1 VEIGFPGIA
10 SEAAWA
16 TGRHT
21 NVPLQDKILSIPSI
35 LVRQRPEENRGR
47 TLDSPPVA
55 RYPVAPPSTV
65 PADPDL
71 RAHLLDSAWRD
82 RFEDEV
88 LLVGAKLKGR
98 VRGMQGQWPDDDNFS
113 LRAEVAGES
122 CQIDHWRDGAR
133 WDFESTCTC
142 EVRAYC
148 PHAAA
153 LLLAASKPRKLD
165 ALLEE
170 PTGGSGMTAPVMDQP
185 APAASSILHPPS
197 FHLRVTRE
205 PTDSKVVRL
214 LLQALKVADTGE
226 WVVARPEVIYGEH
239 RISLGGKP
247 GLREHPLADGAVLVR
262 DPAAEMNAI
271 LQLQQAGLAS
281 LGSHAH
287 FRFLLA
293 LDQKRSPIP
302 QSSNPPIP
310 SASALWFPG
319 HGTLEEF
326 WPWLRATGAPQL
338 QSQGWTVAFDPDV
351 GHEVI
356 AIDPD
361 AILYTLESDPG
372 GSWFHLS
379 VGFDVGGR
387 QLDLLPILAQLLD
400 RGADEVSLEFPAGGT
415 FLHHLDDG
423 RALQLPADRIRR
435 ILKQFAALIDPRR
448 FKGSKLKLHPLDA
461 ATLVH
466 NDPGKFSPP
475 AKLEQLIRSLSTGSK
490 HPSSTI
496 HHPAGLKA
504 ELRDYQ
510 KAGFEWMHFLA
521 AHDLHGILADDMGLG
536 KTMQTLTHLLAAKE
550 AGKLQKTPALVVAP
564 TSVVPNW
571 LAEAKKFAPSLT
583 PLVLEGP
590 QRRKYFRSIPYADLV
605 LTSYALLQRDI
616 EKLRGFQYHLIIL
629 DEAQY
634 IKNPAAKVAKAA
646 CELDGRHRLCLSGT
660 PVENHLGELWSLMRF
675 LMPGFLGGQEDF
687 KRRFRKP
694 IEDEGDED
702 RQRALK
708 ERVAPLILRR
718 TKDEVA
724 KELPPKTILVHP
736 VELNTAQKDLYET
749 VRATMDKR
757 VRQSIAIKGMDG
769 SRMLFLEALLKLRQ
783 ICCEPKLLKFEN
795 ESKLEADAAGSAKL
809 DYLADLL
816 DTLVEEGRRILL
828 FSQFTSMLDL
838 IAAHLKRRRIRYL
851 MLTGGSKNRG
861 ELVEKFQQGETPLFL
876 ISLKAGGTGLNLTAA
891 DTVIHYDP
899 WWNPA
904 AEAQATD
911 RAYRIGQKNPVFVH
925 KLICQG
931 TVEERIH
938 QLQQKKSQL
947 ADALLSDA
955 AKAATTDPGVL
966 TKLLAPLG

>member
-1 VEIGFPGIA
+1 MPEPPDIRDHFT
-10 SEAAWA
+10 SDAW
-16 TGRHT
+16 
-21 NVPLQDKILSIPSI
+21 K
-35 LVRQRPEENRGR
+35 E
-47 TLDSPPVA
+47 
-55 RYPVAPPSTV
+55 
-65 PADPDL
+65 
-71 RAHLLDSAWRD
+71 

-88 LLVGAKLKGR
+88 MHIAAKLKGKAR
-98 VRGMQGQWPDDDNFS
+98 AISTVWEDAETFVLRG
-113 LRAEVAGES
+113 EVAGECCEAVHWPAGGRWEFETS
-122 CQIDHWRDGAR
+122 CP
-133 WDFESTCTC
+133 C
-142 EVRAYC
+142 EIRTYC

-153 LLLAASKPRKLD
+153 LLLAATKPSKLRD
-165 ALLEE
+165 LLAERSADYEIGSQMTTSEVASPTPSSEPQAPSFYLKVVRE
-170 PTGGSGMTAPVMDQP
+170 PTG
-185 APAASSILHPPS
+185 
-197 FHLRVTRE
+197 
-205 PTDSKVVRL
+205 SKVVRL
-214 LLQALKVADTGE
+214 LLQALKLPDTGE
-226 WVVARPEVIYGEH
+226 WVVARPFAIYGDH
-239 RISLGGKP
+239 RIPLGGTAGP
-247 GLREHPLADGAVLVR
+247 RHHRVSADLVIER
-262 DPAAEMNAI
+262 DVAAEMNAI
-271 LQLQQAGLAS
+271 LQLQQAGLTS
-281 LGSHAH
+281 LGSHAQ

-293 LDQKRSPIP
+293 LEQK
-302 QSSNPPIP
+302 QSSGADAPI
-310 SASALWFPG
+310 ASALWFPNPG
-319 HGTLEEF
+319 HGTLDHY
-326 WPWLRATGAPQL
+326 WPWLRATGTAPL
-338 QSQGWTVAFDPDV
+338 EAAGWTVGFDADV

-356 AIDPD
+356 EVDPD
-361 AILYTLESDPG
+361 AFSYVLEDDG
-372 GSWFHLS
+372 TGWFHLS
-379 VGFDVGGR
+379 VGFDVGGK
-387 QLDLLPILAQLLD
+387 QLDLLPILADLLD
-400 RGADEVSLEFPAGGT
+400 RGADEVTLEFPAEGS

-423 RALQLPADRIRR
+423 RALNLPADRIRR
-435 ILKQFAALIDPRR
+435 ILRQFSALIDPKR
-448 FKGSKLKLHPLDA
+448 FKGGKLKLHPLDA

-466 NDPGKFSPP
+466 NDPHRFSPP
-475 AKLEQLIRSLSTGSK
+475 SKLEALIQSLSGKTSSPTSPLSV
-490 HPSSTI
+490 PSS
-496 HHPAGLKA
+496 LKA

-510 KAGFEWMHFLA
+510 KTGFEWMQFLA
-521 AHDLHGILADDMGLG
+521 AHDLNGILADDMGLG
-536 KTMQTLTHLLAAKE
+536 KTLQTITHILAEKE
-550 AGKLQKTPALVVAP
+550 AGRMERRPALVVAP

-590 QRRKYFRSIPYADLV
+590 QRKKYFRSIPYADLV

-616 EKLRGFQYHLIIL
+616 DKLRDFPFHLVVL

-646 CELDGRHRLCLSGT
+646 CELDARHRLCLSGT

-675 LMPGFLGGQEDF
+675 LMPGFLGGQEEF
-687 KRRFRKP
+687 NRRFRKP
-694 IEDEGDED
+694 IENEGCEE
-702 RQRALK
+702 RQKALK
-708 ERVAPLILRR
+708 SRVAPLILRR
-718 TKDEVA
+718 TKDQVA

-736 VELNTAQKDLYET
+736 VELNTGQKDLYET

-757 VRQSIAIKGMDG
+757 VRQAIAIRGLEG

-838 IAAHLKRRRIRYL
+838 IAEHLKKRQISYL
-851 MLTGGSKNRG
+851 MLTGASKNRG
-861 ELVEKFQQGETPLFL
+861 ELVERFQNNEIPLFL

-947 ADALLSDA
+947 ADALLADA
-955 AKAATTDPGVL
+955 AKAAAPDAQL
-966 TKLLAPLG
+966 LSNLLAPLG